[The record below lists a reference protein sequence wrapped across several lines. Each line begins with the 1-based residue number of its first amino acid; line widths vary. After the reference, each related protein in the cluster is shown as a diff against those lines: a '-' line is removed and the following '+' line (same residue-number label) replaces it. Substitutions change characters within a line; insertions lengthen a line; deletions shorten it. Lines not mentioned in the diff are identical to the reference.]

1 MAIRIVDNKRST
13 ITILATGTET
23 VIIAG
28 NNSVSNIA
36 LTGVTDDIVG
46 ASIKQVWFGSISG
59 GSGFWEITRGANVVL
74 MADST
79 AWFDFA
85 GNGRGLG
92 LDSAANVTMT
102 RTGANGTM
110 MIELKKIYAGQTDS
124 DY

>member
-13 ITILATGTET
+13 VTILATGTET

-36 LTGVTDDIVG
+36 LAGVTDDIVG

-59 GSGFWEITRGANVVL
+59 ASGFWQITRGANVVL

-85 GNGRGLG
+85 GNGRGLS

>member
-13 ITILATGTET
+13 VTILATGTET

-36 LTGVTDDIVG
+36 LAGVTDDIVG

-74 MADST
+74 MVDST

-85 GNGRGLG
+85 GNGRGLS

-110 MIELKKIYAGQTDS
+110 MMELKKIYAVPTDS

>member
-13 ITILATGTET
+13 VTILATGTET

-36 LTGVTDDIVG
+36 LAGVTDDIVG

-59 GSGFWEITRGANVVL
+59 GSGFWQVTRGANVVL

-85 GNGRGLG
+85 GNGRGLS

-102 RTGANGTM
+102 RTGASGTM
-110 MIELKKIYAGQTDS
+110 MMELKKIYAVPIDS